1 MLPTFG
7 PKCKTMELGY
17 LKSYG
22 SHILR
27 FAKEAMRFGPNCK
40 KATLMLMYG

>member
-1 MLPTFG
+1 
-7 PKCKTMELGY
+7 MELGY
-17 LKSYG
+17 LNSYD

-27 FAKEAMRFGPNCK
+27 LAKQTLRFGPNCK